1 MGKYNFISQQNKTK
15 ASTKQNNTITTA
27 KWRDIYY
34 YYYYCCYYYYYYYYY
49 CCCYY
54 YFDQSVVS
62 SGAEPLGCTSLAF
75 CFNHCSFVSEYR

>member
-34 YYYYCCYYYYYYYYY
+34 YYYYYYYYY
-49 CCCYY
+49 CYY

-62 SGAEPLGCTSLAF
+62 SGVEPLGCTSLAF

>member
-34 YYYYCCYYYYYYYYY
+34 YYYYYYCYYYYYY